1 MRLTFAGAIG
11 PLARVP
17 LLSAPDVLVVE
28 VLHQPI
34 HVAEVASGASIP
46 SATSDLVGAL
56 ATIVLFLIGAKECK
70 DAGGVGDIAGAI
82 GGD

>member
-17 LLSAPDVLVVE
+17 FLSAPDVLVVE

-34 HVAEVASGASIP
+34 HVSEVASGASIP
-46 SATSDLVGAL
+46 SANSDLVSTL
-56 ATIVLFLIGAKECK
+56 ATIVLFLIGAKE
-70 DAGGVGDIAGAI
+70 
-82 GGD
+82 

>member
-11 PLARVP
+11 PLTRVP

-34 HVAEVASGASIP
+34 HVAEVASVASIP
-46 SATSDLVGAL
+46 SANSDLVSAL
-56 ATIVLFLIGAKECK
+56 ATIVFFLIGAKESK
-70 DAGGVGDIAGAI
+70 DAWGVWDIAGAI
-82 GGD
+82 GGN